1 MTDKIDTLLKPLL
14 QRDVVFSFKQKNY
27 KSGKLLLYKLSGNY
41 LSFILVNEKK
51 RETFEI
57 PFPYSAYFEKN
68 KVYFDYKLETLAEN
82 DFDLLITLK
91 GVNKIK
97 NSRFYDSV
105 MTISSL

>member
-1 MTDKIDTLLKPLL
+1 MTDKIDNLIKPLL
-14 QRDVVFSFKQKNY
+14 QREVTFNFKHKTY

-57 PFPYSAYFEKN
+57 PFPYSAFEEEN
-68 KVYFDYKLETLAEN
+68 KVFFDYRLETLAEN
-82 DFDLLITLK
+82 DFDLLIALK
-91 GVNKIK
+91 GVTKVK

-105 MTISSL
+105 LTISGL

>member
-1 MTDKIDTLLKPLL
+1 MTDKIDALLKPLL
-14 QRDVVFSFKQKNY
+14 QRDVAFSFKQKNY

-57 PFPYSAYFEKN
+57 PFPYSAYLEKS
-68 KVYFDYKLETLAEN
+68 KVYFDYKLDTLAEN
-82 DFDLLITLK
+82 DYELLLTLK

>member
-1 MTDKIDTLLKPLL
+1 MTDIIDTLLKPLL
-14 QRDVVFSFKQKNY
+14 QRDIIFSFKQKNY

-41 LSFILVNEKK
+41 MSFIVVNEKK

-57 PFPYSAYFEKN
+57 PFPYSAYLEKS
-68 KVYFDYKLETLAEN
+68 KVHFDYKLETLAEN
-82 DFDLLITLK
+82 DFDLLIVLK

-105 MTISSL
+105 LTISVL